1 MYGIVCVFAIMGSI
15 SSSARHFLSNSA
27 RDPCVD
33 RRGTPHAVVFRQEVR
48 CGMNAKRVIKA
59 LKAINIKPE
68 TVSLYSRLDE
78 DTGEIV
84 PEERVWGTC
93 SLTGEHTLV
102 IPCVG
107 LNDADECVEFDVT
120 AELHDTLGSMLGYF

>member
-1 MYGIVCVFAIMGSI
+1 
-15 SSSARHFLSNSA
+15 
-27 RDPCVD
+27 
-33 RRGTPHAVVFRQEVR
+33 
-48 CGMNAKRVIKA
+48 MNAKQVIKA

-68 TVSLYSRLDE
+68 TVELYSRLDE

-84 PEERVWGTC
+84 PEERGWGTC

-107 LNDADECVEFDVT
+107 LNDADECVEFSVT

>member
-1 MYGIVCVFAIMGSI
+1 
-15 SSSARHFLSNSA
+15 
-27 RDPCVD
+27 
-33 RRGTPHAVVFRQEVR
+33 
-48 CGMNAKRVIKA
+48 MNAKQVIKA

-78 DTGEIV
+78 DTSEIV
-84 PEERVWGTC
+84 PEERAWGTC

-107 LNDADECVEFDVT
+107 LNNADECVEFSVT